1 MVIQSVIIPKSKF
14 TEKEATE
21 WILDHDFST
30 KGKRIKNY
38 KTTEFYRFRQK
49 PPSHFVKDSIRTM
62 VKKKGIQFI
71 VGKLK

>member
-21 WILDHDFST
+21 WILDHDFSI

-38 KTTEFYRFRQK
+38 KNTEFYRFRQK